1 MGDTQHMDR
10 ALWQEPRA
18 RGQLGAALLCPS
30 SAEAPSCCSFA
41 EPRVRVCYYKHFI
54 TFCVQSLTSPCA
66 GAAKTASLKLLLN
79 ALLFFYNFFPHWMH
93 SFLFILLI
101 PESLRLLFWKQRG
114 FSPSRSLGLCA
125 VKAAELLSSS
135 NKYY

>member
-1 MGDTQHMDR
+1 MGETQHMDR

-79 ALLFFYNFFPHWMH
+79 ALLFFYNFFPPLDAQL
-93 SFLFILLI
+93 SFYPSYPRILTPAFLEAAWLF
-101 PESLRLLFWKQRG
+101 PQPFPG
-114 FSPSRSLGLCA
+114 A
-125 VKAAELLSSS
+125 VCSQGS
-135 NKYY
+135 